1 MKRENLELRV
11 GIFVIAALLI
21 LGGLVFKSGDFY
33 LKPGYTLR
41 FLFDF
46 VSGVDRGAPVRLA
59 GVDVGMVRQVS
70 LSGREAQAE
79 AVEIVFEVNASYAG
93 DFREDSRA
101 ILAAEGLLGERY
113 INISKGSPASPQIP
127 SGLILSGSLLNDN
140 FPVLPIEN
148 TFSANRI
155 I

>member
-1 MKRENLELRV
+1 MAYKKNVAWSQLKVGMIAITSITLFALTIFLITGGSNFFGETMLLHSFSSDAGGLRV
-11 GIFVIAALLI
+11 
-21 LGGLVFKSGDFY
+21 
-33 LKPGYTLR
+33 
-41 FLFDF
+41 
-46 VSGVDRGAPVRLA
+46 GAPVRLA

-127 SGLILSGSLLNDN
+127 SGGT
-140 FPVLPIEN
+140 VLFRETPKE
-148 TFSANRI
+148 
-155 I
+155 